1 MFRVGWQIWPNRA
14 RERPAPPGSPS
25 ALFATRFIHPVG
37 IVLKVNP
44 GIADGALRRRG
55 CDQPRHRAIR
65 EGKFAENGLLAGQ
78 IRTERP
84 IKTEECPRRE
94 TLLPERVT
102 ILEAR
107 EVKFRA
113 AVSGTKRMK
122 GPPVEA
128 APGNRQVRARR
139 KSRRHSRVG
148 ASEKAA
154 RQPRV
159 GSPCFFRLAHR
170 VVSARTEH
178 LNASSAN
185 SSSSASVTPTPAP
198 VHSISGWRRAVL
210 WPFGMLMRLWGMSLR
225 FDTSSADLHAY
236 TKTDQPIAMVLWHN
250 RLFLAAEIVRRYRG
264 GRPAYALVS
273 ASQDGAWLTAFF
285 SLAGV
290 RTVRGSSS
298 RLGREAATAL
308 VDTVRAGHDI
318 GITPDGPR
326 GPCYEMKPGGV
337 IVARRTRAPILLI
350 GGEFESAWRLR
361 SWDRLYLPKPF
372 SRVRMRGEIVMPDQ
386 LADRDAATVMLRE
399 RLLTLNPDH
408 DSAG

>member
-1 MFRVGWQIWPNRA
+1 LAHCEV
-14 RERPAPPGSPS
+14 S
-25 ALFATRFIHPVG
+25 AT
-37 IVLKVNP
+37 
-44 GIADGALRRRG
+44 
-55 CDQPRHRAIR
+55 
-65 EGKFAENGLLAGQ
+65 
-78 IRTERP
+78 TER
-84 IKTEECPRRE
+84 
-94 TLLPERVT
+94 
-102 ILEAR
+102 
-107 EVKFRA
+107 
-113 AVSGTKRMK
+113 
-122 GPPVEA
+122 
-128 APGNRQVRARR
+128 
-139 KSRRHSRVG
+139 
-148 ASEKAA
+148 
-154 RQPRV
+154 
-159 GSPCFFRLAHR
+159 
-170 VVSARTEH
+170 

-185 SSSSASVTPTPAP
+185 SPSSASASPDPAP
-198 VHSISGWRRAVL
+198 VHKISGWRRAVL

-225 FDTSSADLHAY
+225 FDASPADLQAY

-318 GITPDGPR
+318 GLTPDGPR

-372 SRVRMRGEIVMPDQ
+372 SRVRMRGEIVLPDQ

-399 RLLTLNPDH
+399 RLLTMNPDREP
-408 DSAG
+408 DPGERRAR